1 MDQRKGEENT
11 VIEYTQ
17 EQIMLRDMVRDFAEK
32 EIRPIAAEID
42 ETCEFPEENIRKM
55 ADLGLFG
62 IPFPEKWGGA
72 GMDQVSYCL
81 VVEEI
86 AKVCASH
93 AITLAA
99 HTSIGTDP
107 IDMFGTDAQREK
119 YLVPLAS
126 GKMLGAF
133 ALTEPE
139 AGSDMASIKTS
150 AVPDGDHYVLN
161 GNKIFCTNAGYAGV
175 FIVTVV
181 TDKSKG
187 ERGLSTF
194 IVPKDTPGLLMGKK
208 ENKMGW
214 RGSDTREII
223 FQNARVPGE
232 NLLGKEG
239 EGFSQAMQILIGG
252 RISIGALS
260 LGIAE
265 GAFQAAL
272 DYSQQRKQ
280 FGRPICSFQAIKFM
294 FADMATEIECGR
306 FLTYWAAKLKDE
318 EKPHRKE
325 SAMAKL
331 YCSELAMKTTTKAVQ
346 IFGGY
351 GYSKEYPVERYMRD
365 AKVCE
370 IGEGTSEI
378 QRLIIANC
386 VLGKKD

>member
-1 MDQRKGEENT
+1 
-11 VIEYTQ
+11 
-17 EQIMLRDMVRDFAEK
+17 MLRDMVRDFAEK
-32 EIRPIAAEID
+32 EIRPIAARID
-42 ETCEFPEENIRKM
+42 ETCEFPLENVRKM
-55 ADLGLFG
+55 GDLGLLG
-62 IPFPEKWGGA
+62 IPYSEKWGGA
-72 GMDQVSYCL
+72 GMDQVAYCL
-81 VVEEI
+81 AVEEI

-107 IDMFGTDAQREK
+107 IEMFGTDEQKEK

-139 AGSDMASIKTS
+139 AGSDVASIKTT
-150 AVPDGDHYVLN
+150 AVLQGDHYVLN
-161 GNKIFCTNAGYAGV
+161 GNKIFCTNAGYAGI
-175 FIVTVV
+175 FILTAL
-181 TDKSKG
+181 TDRARG
-187 ERGLSTF
+187 PEGLSTF
-194 IVPKDTPGLLMGKK
+194 IVEKDTPGLLMGKK

-214 RGSDTREII
+214 RGSDTREVIL
-223 FQNARVPGE
+223 QSALVPRV
-232 NLLGKEG
+232 NLLGREG
-239 EGFSQAMQILIGG
+239 EGFTQAMQILIGG

-280 FGRPICSFQAIKFM
+280 FGRAISSFQAIKFM
-294 FADMATEIECGR
+294 LADMATEIECGR
-306 FLTYWAAKLKDE
+306 FLTFQAAKLKDE
-318 EKPHRKE
+318 HKPHRKE

-331 YCSELAMKTTTKAVQ
+331 FCSELAMRSTTKAVQ

-378 QRLIIANC
+378 QRLIIANS

>member
-1 MDQRKGEENT
+1 M
-11 VIEYTQ
+11 IELTQ

-32 EIRPIAAEID
+32 EIRPVAAEID
-42 ETCEFPEENIRKM
+42 ETCEFPLENVKKM
-55 ADLGLFG
+55 AELGLLG

-72 GMDQVSYCL
+72 GMDQVAYCL
-81 VVEEI
+81 AVEEI
-86 AKVCASH
+86 ARVCASH
-93 AITLAA
+93 AITVAA
-99 HTSIGTDP
+99 HTSIGSDP
-107 IDMFGTDAQREK
+107 IDMFGTDEQKAK
-119 YLVPLAS
+119 YLAPLAS
-126 GKMLGAF
+126 GKALGAF

-139 AGSDMASIKTS
+139 AGSDVASIKTT
-150 AVPDGDHYVLN
+150 AVLEGDHYVLS
-161 GNKIFCTNAGYAGV
+161 GNKIFCTNAGYAGI
-175 FIVTVV
+175 FIVTAV
-181 TDKSKG
+181 TDRERG

-194 IVPKDTPGLLMGKK
+194 IVERNTPGLLLGKK

-223 FQNARVPGE
+223 FQGAIVPRE
-232 NLLGKEG
+232 NLLGREG
-239 EGFSQAMQILIGG
+239 DGFSQAMQILIGG

-272 DYSQQRKQ
+272 DYAQQRRQ
-280 FGRPICSFQAIKFM
+280 FGRPIASFQAIKFM

-306 FLTYWAAKLKDE
+306 FLTFWAARLKDE
-318 EKPHRKE
+318 GKPHRKE

-331 YCSELAMKTTTKAVQ
+331 YCSELAMRTTTKAVQ

-378 QRLIIANC
+378 QRLIIANS
-386 VLGKKD
+386 VLSKRD